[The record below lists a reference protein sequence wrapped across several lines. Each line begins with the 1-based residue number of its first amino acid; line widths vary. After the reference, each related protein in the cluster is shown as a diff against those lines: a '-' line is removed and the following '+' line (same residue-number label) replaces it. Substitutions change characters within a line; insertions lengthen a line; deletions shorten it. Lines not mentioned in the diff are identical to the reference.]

1 MIQRFMFGLIVL
13 FCTSSVLA
21 YSDEQLTKEIGILL
35 ERIKQEHVKPR
46 AIDAEFAHAVN
57 LNFVEYLDPDK
68 LIFNIQ
74 DEKEFIAKEAELVN
88 DLKNRSLGYYQFVL
102 TRYTERLTAM
112 SKLSTEV
119 YGNKI
124 PPVFAGKSLEIGKER
139 PNSMDQS
146 NAWKQYFTVR
156 YYDQLLDNL
165 NATETTFPKDSLT
178 SWSDKTRAAL
188 SKRTSESL
196 KEWQNRDQLSH
207 IFLNA
212 IAQAFDPHTFFF
224 NPESKKSFEEE
235 LSSEREIYGISLE
248 FDLANETHITRVAP
262 GGPAWLSNEVHEG
275 DKVLEITFIDHKKIV
290 LDGDL
295 STYNSVMQTFDET
308 SSKEIELVL
317 EDGENKRKVVH
328 LKKSKVY
335 SDEDIIK
342 NAVLKNGDKKIG
354 YVALPDFYVNWTDTS
369 SLGCAND
376 LAKCVLKLKKD
387 TISGLIIDLRGNG
400 GGSLKEAIDIAGIFI
415 DYGPVLATKEKDGSV
430 HILKDFNRGLMYS
443 GPLMIMIDEMSAS
456 ASEIVAST
464 LQDYN
469 RAVIFGTPS
478 FGKAT
483 SQMIYS
489 LDPKLYPVQMSF
501 MEEDK
506 TLGYANITN
515 GQLYRITGKWN
526 QLSGVQPDILWKLTS
541 TSSNESGERELRNIL
556 LPDSITKKITFQPAV
571 KINTARLTELSDKR
585 TLTEKQFLDYAS
597 LVTKIDNSSR
607 AREGQFEKAGAI
619 ISLENMLQMRNAL
632 IQLSE
637 ELEGFEKQLI
647 CTFDASANHFDRDL
661 ITTDEILDMYNKQFL
676 DQLEHDIQLMEG
688 FNIMNDLINNR

>member
-1 MIQRFMFGLIVL
+1 MIHRLIFGLIAL
-13 FCTSSVLA
+13 LCTTSVFA
-21 YSDEQLTKEIGILL
+21 YSDEQLAKEISILL

-46 AIDAEFAHAVN
+46 AINAEFAHAVN
-57 LNFVEYLDPDK
+57 LNFIEYLDPDK
-68 LIFNIQ
+68 LIFNNQ
-74 DEKEFIAKEAELVN
+74 DDKDFTAKEADLLN
-88 DLKNRSLGYYQFVL
+88 DLNNSSLVYYQFVL
-102 TRYTERLTAM
+102 ARYSERLGAM
-112 SKLSTEV
+112 TKLSTEV
-119 YGNKI
+119 YGTKI
-124 PPVFAGKSLEIGKER
+124 PPVFAGKSLEIGKAR
-139 PNSMDQS
+139 PNSSDQV

-156 YYDQLLDNL
+156 YYDQLVDHLKP
-165 NATETTFPKDSLT
+165 TETAFPKDSLL
-178 SWSDKTRAAL
+178 SWSDQTRTAL

-235 LSSEREIYGISLE
+235 LSSEREIYGISMEL
-248 FDLANETHITRVAP
+248 DLSNETHITRVAP

-275 DKVLEITFIDHKKIV
+275 DKVLEITFVGDKKIT

-295 STYNSVMQTFDET
+295 STYNSIMQAFDET

-342 NAVLKNGDKKIG
+342 NAVLKNGDRKVG

-387 TISGLIIDLRGNG
+387 TISGLILDLRGNG

-483 SQMIYS
+483 SQMIYP
-489 LDPKLYPVQMSF
+489 LDPKLYPVKMNF
-501 MEEDK
+501 LEEDK
-506 TLGYANITN
+506 ALGYANITN

-526 QLSGVQPDILWKLTS
+526 QLKGVQPDILWKLTS
-541 TSSNESGERELRNIL
+541 TISSETGERELRNVL

-571 KINTARLTELSDKR
+571 KLDTGRLTELSEKR
-585 TLTEKQFLDYAS
+585 VVTEKQFLDYAA
-597 LVTKIDNSSR
+597 LVNKIDLQE
-607 AREGQFEKAGAI
+607 AQFEKSAAI
-619 ISLENMLQMRNAL
+619 ISLENTLQMRNTL
-632 IQLSE
+632 IKFSE
-637 ELEGFEKQLI
+637 ELKAFEKQLI
-647 CTFDASANHFDRDL
+647 CTFDATANHFDRDL